1 MKTYIL
7 TIQYNEET
15 DEVEYLTEE
24 ILSDETTFYYGN
36 VEVSEYWDKETQ
48 ELLSDGYILGEA

>member
-24 ILSDETTFYYGN
+24 ILSDDSTFYYGD
-36 VEVSEYWDKETQ
+36 VEVSKYWDEETQ
-48 ELLSDGYILGEA
+48 EIFKNGYIIGET